1 MAARNR
7 GIRLETSSFKQRRAM
22 CGPACLKIVLAY
34 FGKRAS
40 EKLIASA
47 CRSSPLSGTT
57 GTNLVRG
64 AGRFGFD
71 AELVDHS
78 NFRMMKKW
86 LRRGVPVIVDWMST
100 TGSGPRRT
108 ARACGHYS
116 VVCGLDER
124 HIILQ
129 DPSIGRRRRLARK
142 HFRDVWFD
150 FRRVF
155 PRAKEDLIIR
165 RLIIV
170 VPRERSRGGSRKSDR
185 PVLPRE

>member
-7 GIRLETSSFKQRRAM
+7 GIRLETSGFKQRRAM

-34 FGKRAS
+34 FGKRIPERA
-40 EKLIASA
+40 IANA

-57 GTNLVRG
+57 GTNLVEG
-64 AGRFGFD
+64 AGRFGFR
-71 AELVDHS
+71 AEVVDHS
-78 NFRMMKKW
+78 NFRTIEKW
-86 LRRGVPVIVDWMST
+86 LRRGVPVIVDWMSV
-100 TGSGPRRT
+100 SRSRHT

-116 VVCGLDER
+116 VVCGLDQR
-124 HIILQ
+124 HIVLQ
-129 DPSIGRRRRLARK
+129 DPSVGRRRRLARE

-155 PRAKEDLIIR
+155 PRAQDDLIIR

-170 VPRERSRGGSRKSDR
+170 VPREWPAGGRRKS
-185 PVLPRE
+185 V

>member
-22 CGPACLKIVLAY
+22 CGPVCLKIVLAY
-34 FGKRAS
+34 FGKRVP
-40 EKLIASA
+40 EKVLARA

-57 GTNLVRG
+57 GKNLLRG
-64 AGRFGFD
+64 AGRFGFRG
-71 AELVDHS
+71 ELVDHS
-78 NFRMMKKW
+78 NFRTMRKW

-100 TGSGPRRT
+100 SVSGPRRS

-124 HIILQ
+124 HIVLQ
-129 DPSIGRRRRLARK
+129 DPSIGRRRRLARE

-170 VPRERSRGGSRKSDR
+170 VPRGWSRGGWRKADR
-185 PVLPRE
+185 PGLPGK